1 MELTNYFLE
10 SREYQDMK
18 KKYEKTWFKLRG
30 EYMNVTEEGEFVNY
44 STNNIKEYF
53 INKQIKISVTKKK
66 ITKNNDAEDEN
77 FESKTNVLYKSFFEV
92 WRHDEKLKEYNKL
105 EFRPDVLKVPAST
118 YNLFTGFN
126 HFEHL
131 EPVNVDLT
139 VILDHINCLCGY
151 QEEMYLGY
159 IAFLA
164 HIVQRP
170 YELTHS
176 THIFISEQGVG
187 KDTHNEF
194 ITNVFS
200 EKYCLLIDSI
210 ESVVGKFNSLLGG
223 KLLVCVNEANPTES
237 KERESKIKHLIT
249 ADKVVI
255 EKKHKDA
262 IQTKNYSRL
271 FNLLMIN
278 GI

>member
-1 MELTNYFLE
+1 M
-10 SREYQDMK
+10 
-18 KKYEKTWFKLRG
+18 
-30 EYMNVTEEGEFVNY
+30 
-44 STNNIKEYF
+44 
-53 INKQIKISVTKKK
+53 
-66 ITKNNDAEDEN
+66 AP
-77 FESKTNVLYKSFFEV
+77 
-92 WRHDEKLKEYNKL
+92 NKL
-105 EFRPDVLKVPAST
+105 EFKPDVSKEPAST
-118 YNLFTGFN
+118 YNLFTGYN

-139 VILDHINCLCGY
+139 VILDHINCLCGF
-151 QEEMYLGY
+151 QEEMYFEY

-210 ESVVGKFNSLLGG
+210 ESVVGIFNSLLGG
-223 KLLVCVNEANPTES
+223 KLLVSVNEADPNES
-237 KERESKIKHLIT
+237 KERDSKIKHLVT

-262 IQTKNYSRL
+262 IQSKNYARL
-271 FNLLMIN
+271 MWFSNKKFAFPMELNTRRQRISESSNKYILLPETEKRNILRN
-278 GI
+278 